1 MEQNKEQKW
10 YPNQHDEVWSIYD
23 EKGKDQLWINA
34 VGEEQAEKNAMLCAS
49 APQWKEIVHINY

>member
-34 VGEEQAEKNAMLCAS
+34 VGEEQ
-49 APQWKEIVHINY
+49 